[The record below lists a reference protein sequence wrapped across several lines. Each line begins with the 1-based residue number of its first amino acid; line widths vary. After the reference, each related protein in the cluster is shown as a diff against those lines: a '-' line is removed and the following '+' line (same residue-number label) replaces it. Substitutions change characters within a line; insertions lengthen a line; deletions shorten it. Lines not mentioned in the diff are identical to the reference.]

1 VKRIKTRIAPQ
12 WDTIELIVPVHF
24 SDVDSMKLVWHG
36 HYLRYCEDARE
47 AYCAARGLSYKTMED
62 EGCVA
67 PVARLQ
73 IEYLAPARMGY
84 HLQVRCGRQPGT
96 EPYLNLVYEIRGPVP
111 APAPAMAAAAS
122 IRASPSPA
130 DLAAPRLLCICET
143 IQVFIDL
150 SGQPYLSAPPP
161 VERFFAAIAACER
174 ARAGAR

>member
-1 VKRIKTRIAPQ
+1 MKRIRTRIAPH

-84 HLQVRCGRQPGT
+84 HLLVRCGRQPGT
-96 EPYLNLVYEIRGPVP
+96 EPYLNLVYEISGPVRPIAPDGSGSTAVVASP
-111 APAPAMAAAAS
+111 APA
-122 IRASPSPA
+122 
-130 DLAAPRLLCICET
+130 DLWPPRLLCVCET
-143 IQVFIDL
+143 VQVFIDV

-161 VERFFAAIAACER
+161 VERFFAAIAACEQ

>member
-1 VKRIKTRIAPQ
+1 VKRIKTRIAAH

-84 HLQVRCGRQPGT
+84 HLTVRCGRQPGT
-96 EPYLNLVYEIRGPVP
+96 EPYLNLVYEISGPVRPGAPTVGAVASGRASP
-111 APAPAMAAAAS
+111 APADLVPAK
-122 IRASPSPA
+122 
-130 DLAAPRLLCICET
+130 LLCVCET
-143 IQVFIDL
+143 MQVFIDFT
-150 SGQPYLSAPPP
+150 GQPYLSAPPP
-161 VERFFAAIAACER
+161 VERFFATIAACEQ
-174 ARAGAR
+174 ARASAR